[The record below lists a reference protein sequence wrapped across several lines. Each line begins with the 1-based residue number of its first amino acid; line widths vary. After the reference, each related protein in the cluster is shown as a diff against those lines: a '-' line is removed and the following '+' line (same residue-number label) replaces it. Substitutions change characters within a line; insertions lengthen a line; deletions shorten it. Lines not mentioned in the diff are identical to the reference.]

1 MTKTDPGPVLRALGW
16 AIAGASTLLI
26 LVLTLTAVGDEHQI
40 VTRLNLCVICGHY
53 GTANLLRNVLL
64 FVPLGVGLG
73 LARPAFLRAWLPA
86 VILTTFI
93 ELAQIFIPGRNPLPI
108 DWAANSA
115 GGALGIL
122 LVRTLSVRLRR
133 GGPGGAG
140 WGWIALSFATLAATA
155 TAFQLVPPAP
165 PHHIQ
170 ITPNLGHLESY
181 GGQVDSATLG
191 DEVLQ
196 VGRHGN
202 PAHLEALLLGTAPGG
217 PSAADPPAQGVP
229 LRIAA
234 QAGPPPP
241 GVAPLVS
248 IYTGAQEEL
257 FLFGVDGA
265 DLVLRLPYRAHRLAL
280 MSPDLRIRGA
290 LAGWDEGTPMNLTSR
305 LAGRDGACLTLEGPL
320 GSREACGLRP
330 TVGEGWALLLFPGRV
345 ARDPTGRLRPL
356 LDGVWLLGLGV
367 LAGAFVSSIGAAVAM
382 GAGLVAVGW
391 LGPSMVGSL
400 AYLPIWQAAFL
411 AGGVGLGWSGITVA
425 ERWAQRLG
433 RSPDP

>member
-1 MTKTDPGPVLRALGW
+1 VTKTDPGPVLRALGW

-86 VILTTFI
+86 VVLTTFI

-140 WGWIALSFATLAATA
+140 WGWIALSFATLAATT
-155 TAFQLVPPAP
+155 TAFQLAPPAP

-181 GGQVDSATLG
+181 GGQVDSANLG
-191 DEVLQ
+191 EEVLR
-196 VGRHGN
+196 VGRHGD
-202 PAHLEALLLGTAPGG
+202 PARLEALLLGTAPGG
-217 PSAADPPAQGVP
+217 SSGAEPEAPGVA
-229 LRIAA
+229 LRIQAR
-234 QAGPPPP
+234 AGPPPP

-248 IYTGAQEEL
+248 VYTGAQEEL
-257 FLFGVDGA
+257 FLLGADGT
-265 DLVLRLPYRAHRLAL
+265 DLVLRLPYRAGRLAL
-280 MSPDLRIRGA
+280 MRPDLRLRDA
-290 LAGWDEGTPMNLTSR
+290 LDGLDEGSPMTITSR
-305 LAGRDGACLTLEGPL
+305 LAGRAGACLSLEGPL
-320 GSREACGLRP
+320 GGREACGLRP

-356 LDGVWLLGLGV
+356 LDGVWLLGLGA
-367 LAGAFVSSIGAAVAM
+367 LAGAFVSSVGAAVVLG
-382 GAGLVAVGW
+382 GALVALGW

-400 AYLPIWQAAFL
+400 AYLPLWQAMVL
-411 AGGVGLGWSGITVA
+411 AGGVGLGWGGMTA
-425 ERWAQRLG
+425 ARRWA
-433 RSPDP
+433 RSPNP